1 MASAKTEE
9 AEFWESLENM
19 FDRKI
24 PIDPKVRYVI
34 NEGIKKSRNLDPEK
48 REEVIDA
55 AVYLAHDIVTSAFRD
70 EREAKVAFEAM
81 KTAEDFIA
89 EELEANDIAVTSKS
103 RTETKQTTER
113 KKTAGDF
120 IEQFP
125 GIKKLERKGGPI
137 ETERRKR

>member
-70 EREAKVAFEAM
+70 KREANVAFEAM

-89 EELEANDIAVTSKS
+89 KELKANDITVPRES

-113 KKTAGDF
+113 KNTAGDF

-125 GIKKLERKGGPI
+125 GIKKLERKSGPR

>member
-24 PIDPKVRYVI
+24 PIDPQVRFVI
-34 NEGIKKSRNLDPEK
+34 NEGIKESRNLDPEE

-70 EREAKVAFEAM
+70 KREANVAFEAM
-81 KTAEDFIA
+81 KTAEDFIGK
-89 EELEANDIAVTSKS
+89 ELKANDITVPGES

-113 KKTAGDF
+113 KNTAGDF

-125 GIKKLERKGGPI
+125 GIKKLERKSGPR